1 MVCPADGKCEEKR
14 GDAQEDH
21 SMRMMI
27 YFSIMYAADVGGTG
41 VITGTGPNMVL
52 KAVLEE

>member
-1 MVCPADGKCEEKR
+1 MVYPDGGERKEKR
-14 GDAQEDH
+14 EDAKGKH
-21 SMRMMI
+21 NMRMMI